1 MADKYIKLSAQEGGP
16 FSATNNIVNF
26 VIPAGQVYDLRDSFV
41 TFRVSADTS
50 QENALQARI
59 GDAVYQLGVRLI
71 NSTGHFANATLVK
84 NVSMRCQARG
94 QVENIRRIDQLYDAL
109 RTLEV
114 SQRADKAEAFLG
126 ANSLVDANGLRHY
139 GIFTDS
145 EILGGTASSYREA
158 FIQVRL
164 GDLMD
169 ICNTRMYD
177 GRRLGETQIR
187 MELNIDK
194 VEAYVLTENVADF
207 PLNQFDDIPFAAADG
222 TQVTQLAVQTNN
234 RRFGGAAGKH
244 ALPSEADIPFWV
256 GCRIQVTGTG
266 TQRNL
271 AAAPADL
278 VVANGNADFR
288 VTRIALNNAAPTGQ
302 VILTISPAITL
313 NLDQGYDD
321 LVLQSI
327 GNSADV
333 NVSALSFNTC
343 DITLKQLGAPPPMS
357 MPLSM
362 PYSTYRTIE
371 DVGPTGVQRFQRMYE
386 IQPEC
391 DGIITCF
398 PRSAND
404 DIFSINQDIDNFRVR
419 CNQVDMT
426 DRDIKVDSPLYYD
439 RMAAGLGA
447 MDLQVNN
454 LQQNT
459 GDCLIVA
466 SYEGAYNPAALKKT
480 YLVSKLPQTA
490 NPKAVQLNIN
500 CNANQVSDISIFQHC
515 PRVIDI

>member
-1 MADKYIKLSAQEGGP
+1 MADKFIKLSAQEGGP

-41 TFRVSADTS
+41 TFRVSATTS
-50 QENALQARI
+50 QENALQTRI
-59 GDAVYQLGVRLI
+59 GDAVYQLGVKLTGS
-71 NSTGHFANATLVK
+71 NGHFANASLVR

-114 SQRADKAEAFLG
+114 SQRAGKAEAYLG

-145 EILGGTASSYREA
+145 ELLGATASSYREA

-187 MELNIDK
+187 MELNIAR
-194 VEAYVLTENVADF
+194 VEAYVLTENVADS
-207 PLNQFDDIPFAAADG
+207 PLNEFEDIPFAAGAEN
-222 TQVTQLAVQTNN
+222 VTQIRVQTNN
-234 RRFGGAAGKH
+234 RRLGAAAGKH
-244 ALPSEADIPFWV
+244 AIPSLDQMPFWV
-256 GCRIQVTGTG
+256 GCRIQVTATG
-266 TQRNL
+266 RQQNA

-288 VTRIALNNAAPTGQ
+288 VTRIELSDVAPTRQ
-302 VILTISPAITL
+302 VILTISPPIAL
-313 NLDQGYDD
+313 VLDQGYED
-321 LVLQSI
+321 LTLVSI

-343 DITLKQLGAPPPMS
+343 DITLKQLGAPPPIS

-362 PYSTYRTIE
+362 PYATYRTIE

-391 DGIITCF
+391 DGIISCF
-398 PRSAND
+398 PRSAVD

-426 DRDIKVDSPLYYD
+426 DRDIVVDSPLYYD
-439 RMAAGLGA
+439 RTAAGLGA

-454 LQQNT
+454 LEQNT
-459 GDCLIVA
+459 GDCTVVA
-466 SYEGAYNPAALKKT
+466 SYEGAYAPAALKKT

-490 NPKAVQLNIN
+490 NAKAVQLNIN
-500 CNANQVSDISIFQHC
+500 CGANQVSDISIFQHC